1 MHEINEVS
9 LHLIIFCKMK
19 KINDYRK
26 LFGATPTT
34 TLAELKTTYRNFMK
48 ANHPDKI
55 QENDE
60 AKTEAEESS
69 RMMIE
74 AYHFLVSIAPET
86 TTAQMPEFKET
97 IMESGISDFNYKGL
111 ILEITFSNGSSY
123 EFFNVQKNTYS
134 KMVNAD
140 SPARFAK
147 RHIYN
152 EFTYR
157 KVSNVELV

>member
-1 MHEINEVS
+1 
-9 LHLIIFCKMK
+9 MK

-34 TLAELKTTYRNFMK
+34 TLAELKSTYRNFMK

-55 QENDE
+55 QDNE
-60 AKTEAEESS
+60 AAKAAAEESS

-86 TTAQMPEFKET
+86 TEAQLSEFKET

-111 ILEITFSNGSSY
+111 LLEITFSNGSSY
-123 EFFNVQKNTYS
+123 EFFNVPKNTFS
-134 KMVNAD
+134 KLVNAD

-152 EFTYR
+152 EFSFR
-157 KVSNVELV
+157 KLSNVEMA

>member
-1 MHEINEVS
+1 
-9 LHLIIFCKMK
+9 MK

-55 QENDE
+55 QDNDE
-60 AKTEAEESS
+60 AKTAAEESS

-86 TTAQMPEFKET
+86 IEAQLPEFKET
-97 IMESGISDFNYKGL
+97 ITEFGFSDFQYKGL
-111 ILEITFSNGSSY
+111 TLEIVFNNGNSY
-123 EFFNVQKNTYS
+123 EFFNVPKNTYS
-134 KMVNAD
+134 KLVNAD
-140 SPARFAK
+140 SPMRFAK

-157 KVSNVELV
+157 KVSSVEMA

>member
-1 MHEINEVS
+1 
-9 LHLIIFCKMK
+9 
-19 KINDYRK
+19 
-26 LFGATPTT
+26 
-34 TLAELKTTYRNFMK
+34 MK

-152 EFTYR
+152 DFTYR
-157 KVSNVELV
+157 KVSNAEMA

>member
-1 MHEINEVS
+1 
-9 LHLIIFCKMK
+9 MK

-26 LFGATPTT
+26 LFGVTATA
-34 TLAELKTTYRNFMK
+34 TLAELKTIYRNSMK
-48 ANHPDKI
+48 ENHPDKI
-55 QENDE
+55 QDNDE
-60 AKTEAEESS
+60 AKAEAEIKS

-86 TTAQMPEFKET
+86 TEAQLPEFKDT
-97 IMESGISDFNYKGL
+97 ILECGISDFNYKG
-111 ILEITFSNGSSY
+111 ITLEITFSNGSCY

-134 KMVNAD
+134 KFVNAD

-152 EFTYR
+152 EFVYR
-157 KVSNVELV
+157 KTVNTEMAQA